1 MKKFLWIITTLAVVA
16 AACLVSLVCF
26 AKPLLGKHIIKA
38 SGNIITKEI
47 PIPEFNAI
55 NTSRAVKVVLTEQ
68 GDKIRIEAD
77 DNLMAWV
84 IVEPEE
90 GELRVT
96 VDRQIKSINN
106 AHVTVT
112 IPVQGRTFRALRASS
127 AAEIRGKEVE
137 LKGADLL
144 VKASSAANVRAD
156 IKSKSCTA
164 EASSAAE
171 ITLNGLTEYFE
182 SGSSSAGEVDASEL
196 TAQRADV
203 TASSG
208 SKTSVNC
215 TESLKASASS
225 GAGIHYTGDCQV
237 EASKSSGGSIRRK

>member
-1 MKKFLWIITTLAVVA
+1 MKKFLWIAVTAAVLA
-16 AACLVSLVCF
+16 AAGLVSIACF
-26 AKPLLGKHIIKA
+26 ANPLLGKHVIKA
-38 SGNIITKEI
+38 SGNIVTKEI

-112 IPVQGRTFRALRASS
+112 IPV
-127 AAEIRGKEVE
+127 
-137 LKGADLL
+137 
-144 VKASSAANVRAD
+144 
-156 IKSKSCTA
+156 
-164 EASSAAE
+164 
-171 ITLNGLTEYFE
+171 
-182 SGSSSAGEVDASEL
+182 
-196 TAQRADV
+196 
-203 TASSG
+203 
-208 SKTSVNC
+208 
-215 TESLKASASS
+215 
-225 GAGIHYTGDCQV
+225 
-237 EASKSSGGSIRRK
+237 